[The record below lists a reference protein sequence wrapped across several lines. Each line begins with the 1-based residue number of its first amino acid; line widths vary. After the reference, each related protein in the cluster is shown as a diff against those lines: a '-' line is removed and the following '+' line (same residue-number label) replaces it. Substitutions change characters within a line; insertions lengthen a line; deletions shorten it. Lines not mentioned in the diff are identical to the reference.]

1 MLRVIIN
8 IDEFFI
14 HVPNTV
20 ILGECRGL
28 YIVYIFLIPNII
40 IIIIILLYYYFLS
53 EELLTKSKLP
63 TLKIRR
69 IKTIAIETFNIKP
82 VLCTYMI

>member
-1 MLRVIIN
+1 MFRVIIN

-28 YIVYIFLIPNII
+28 YIVYI
-40 IIIIILLYYYFLS
+40 
-53 EELLTKSKLP
+53 
-63 TLKIRR
+63 
-69 IKTIAIETFNIKP
+69 
-82 VLCTYMI
+82 YMISPRLLCRPTAFFRPAGAALDVRELYIRKTADVPLQL